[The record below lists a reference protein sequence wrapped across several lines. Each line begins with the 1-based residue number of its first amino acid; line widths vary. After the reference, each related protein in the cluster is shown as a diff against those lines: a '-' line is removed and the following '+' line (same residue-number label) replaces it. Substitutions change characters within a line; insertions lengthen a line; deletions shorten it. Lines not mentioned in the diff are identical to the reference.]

1 MCDTALIKALKKT
14 ICTPGLMVVSLLI
27 ICLIIPACSKAT
39 RYEPSPEELINLLL
53 EFPPVPVPP
62 VTPANES
69 TIELETAIG
78 MGQGW
83 VDIETYDFRR
93 YISHVQNTQAHSLKG
108 KRGYRW
114 ISDSVYVTPTELRA
128 WIDKE
133 VQFEMDYTLSGGF
146 PSQFYPTEGWF
157 TPSLSDGEMQHQ
169 TVKMEW
175 STDETGM
182 SLALDSTIGSFAAF
196 DSTHGGG
203 WVKWNSKGGLMNG
216 HGANWDA
223 FGNIT
228 IRYWMNN
235 GLL

>member
-1 MCDTALIKALKKT
+1 MCDTILIKALKKT

-27 ICLIIPACSKAT
+27 ICLIIPACSRAT
-39 RYEPSPEELINLLL
+39 RYEPSPDEIITLLL

-62 VTPANES
+62 VTPGNKS

-83 VDIETYDFRR
+83 VDIETHEFRQF
-93 YISHVQNTQAHSLKG
+93 ISHVQNTKAQSLEG

-133 VQFEMDYTLSGGF
+133 VQFEMDYTLSEGI
-146 PSQFYPTEGWF
+146 PSHWYPTRGWF
-157 TPSLSDGEMQHQ
+157 TPSLSDGEMQHF
-169 TVKMEW
+169 TTTMNW
-175 STDETGM
+175 STGKEGY
-182 SLALDSTIGSFAAF
+182 SLEIDSVFGHFAAF
-196 DSTHGGG
+196 DSTNGGG
-203 WVKWNSKGGLMNG
+203 WVRWNSTGGFMNG

-228 IRYWMNN
+228 IRYWMNS